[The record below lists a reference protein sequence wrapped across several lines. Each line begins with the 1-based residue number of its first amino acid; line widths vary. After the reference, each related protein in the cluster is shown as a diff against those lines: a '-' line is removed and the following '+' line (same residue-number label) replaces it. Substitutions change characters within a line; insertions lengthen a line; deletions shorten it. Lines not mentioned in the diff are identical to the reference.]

1 MTNNITLEIKEKR
14 VTFDDSTSQVY
25 IIPNNNT
32 GRKVQ
37 QIRKNI
43 QNVKTPLHNTRR
55 FGMQFVR

>member
-14 VTFDDSTSQVY
+14 VTFDSTSRVY
-25 IIPNNNT
+25 IIPHNNT

-43 QNVKTPLHNTRR
+43 QKVKTPLHNTRR
-55 FGMQFVR
+55 FGMQFIR

>member
-14 VTFDDSTSQVY
+14 VTFDSTSRVY

-32 GRKVQ
+32 GKKVQ
-37 QIRKNI
+37 QRIK
-43 QNVKTPLHNTRR
+43 NVKPRLHNTRR